1 MTAPLPENEDQRL
14 AALLSYEI
22 LDTGAEPAFDDITKI
37 IAHICD
43 VPVAMVSLLDDK
55 RQWFKAK
62 VGVDLAETPRELAF
76 CGHAILHDGVM
87 EVPDAA
93 QDPRFANNPLV
104 TGEHGV
110 RFYAGAPLHN
120 GDGLKIGTLCVL
132 DNKPRILTEQQKEHL
147 QALAR
152 QVMAQLELRR
162 ALRDKNRIL
171 KQKDMLLKEVNHR
184 VKNGLQ
190 MIGSLMQ
197 LQKRKITDP
206 IAQQQISDM
215 GMRIQTLAT
224 VHRHLYRQDDLAKA
238 ELVSYLREVA
248 KPLANAADVAIE
260 IEAPKVLLP
269 VDALVPLAMIVS
281 ELVSNASKYARPPAT
296 EGHKRP
302 TVRIVGELK
311 PAQNEEETAEGVQH
325 LHLTVGDDGPGLPD
339 GFDIEHSDGLGMR
352 VVTSLV
358 QQLDGTIWAH
368 NGSGA
373 RFEIDVKMKM
383 AARSEG

>member
-1 MTAPLPENEDQRL
+1 MTAPLPDNEEQRL
-14 AALLSYEI
+14 AALHSYDI
-22 LDTGAEPAFDDITKI
+22 LDTGSDPAFDDLTKM

-43 VPVAMVSLLDDK
+43 VPVALVSLLDDK
-55 RQWFKAK
+55 RQWFKSK
-62 VGVDLAETPRELAF
+62 LGVDLQETPREHAF
-76 CGHAILHDGVM
+76 CGHTILQDGVM
-87 EVPDAA
+87 EVPDATLDA
-93 QDPRFANNPLV
+93 RFSTNPLV
-104 TGEHGV
+104 TDDPNV
-110 RFYAGAPLHN
+110 RFYAGAPLTNAEGH
-120 GDGLKIGTLCVL
+120 KIGTLCVL
-132 DNKPRILTEQQKEHL
+132 DHKPRKLTEPQNHCL
-147 QALAR
+147 QALAK

-162 ALRDKNRIL
+162 ALAEKDRAL

-206 IAQQQISDM
+206 TAQQQIADM

-248 KPLANAADVAIE
+248 KPLANSADVTIE
-260 IEAPKVLLP
+260 VDAPHVLLP

-281 ELVSNASKYARPPAT
+281 ELVANASKYARTAKD
-296 EGHKRP
+296 GSVKRP
-302 TVRIVGELK
+302 TVTIVGELK
-311 PAQNEEETAEGVQH
+311 PAQNEEEIADGVQH

-339 GFDIEHSDGLGMR
+339 GFDIEHSQGLGMR

-358 QQLDGTIWAH
+358 QQLDGTVNAH

-383 AARSEG
+383 AERTEG